1 MIWELHPQS
10 DRYKPEVFEKYF
22 EGAIESG
29 GALAVIDR
37 ATRRV
42 IGCTRYCNLKQGESE
57 IEIGWTFLER
67 AFWGGGVNSEMKSL
81 MLDHAFRFVER
92 VVFVIGEEN
101 RRSRKAVEK
110 IGGTLFRDAEHIQ
123 AVRRFPS
130 SCTPS
135 PARHT
140 SSRAAPQPPHWA
152 SALYDHIPQA
162 RCLLATPACS
172 RCFEHPGCWGEG

>member
-1 MIWELHPQS
+1 
-10 DRYKPEVFEKYF
+10 
-22 EGAIESG
+22 
-29 GALAVIDR
+29 
-37 ATRRV
+37 
-42 IGCTRYCNLKQGESE
+42 
-57 IEIGWTFLER
+57 
-67 AFWGGGVNSEMKSL
+67 MKSL

-140 SSRAAPQPPHWA
+140 SSRPAPQPPHWA
-152 SALYDHIPQA
+152 SALLRPYPPGAVLACYSGVFSMFRAPRMLVGGLTRMAQWLFRLSPSRILLPSPQLRA
-162 RCLLATPACS
+162 LQNVIQTMNRLTAAALGAGGMEPCPLMDRLP
-172 RCFEHPGCWGEG
+172 